1 MSNRARLGPGR
12 AASGPDGLR
21 AGAGRLGGGR
31 ERVRSAAAGVAA
43 CESVT
48 HPSHA
53 GNLGL
58 IPERVPQVTMRGA
71 HRRGSACRFMGG
83 EKVGEVINAWC
94 TRMDHS
100 KRVEGQSPESVNME
114 DRVISN

>member
-1 MSNRARLGPGR
+1 MAGLSGAPPVSNRARLGTGR

-21 AGAGRLGGGR
+21 AGADRLGGGR

-43 CESVT
+43 C
-48 HPSHA
+48 HA

-58 IPERVPQVTMRGA
+58 ILERTMRGA

-83 EKVGEVINAWC
+83 EKVGEVTNAWC